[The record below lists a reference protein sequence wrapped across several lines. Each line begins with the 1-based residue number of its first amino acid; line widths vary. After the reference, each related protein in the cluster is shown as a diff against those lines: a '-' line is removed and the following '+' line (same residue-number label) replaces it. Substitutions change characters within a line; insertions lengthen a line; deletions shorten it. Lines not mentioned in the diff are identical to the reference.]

1 MAHHVTAQIVLDIPS
16 PVELILAIA
25 PTAATPETETLSFH
39 GPTAALTVTPIIDVH
54 RGRLHQVHAPA
65 GSLTIDYAATVDAGK
80 VTESLHLDPA
90 DRIRYLRPSRYSQS
104 DLLFSVARTEFAGV
118 AEHELVPTVRDW
130 VASHLHYVPG
140 VSKPTDSAVETY
152 LARAGVCRDFA
163 HLTIALLRAMDVP
176 ARMVSVYAPGLDPM
190 DFHAVTEAWTSDR
203 WITVDATGL
212 APRHTMLR
220 IATGRDAADTAFL
233 TSHGNDLTLTS
244 LFISATVDDFSVE
257 EDAGTQ
263 VQLPD

>member
-1 MAHHVTAQIVLDIPS
+1 
-16 PVELILAIA
+16 
-25 PTAATPETETLSFH
+25 
-39 GPTAALTVTPIIDVH
+39 
-54 RGRLHQVHAPA
+54 
-65 GSLTIDYAATVDAGK
+65 
-80 VTESLHLDPA
+80 
-90 DRIRYLRPSRYSQS
+90 
-104 DLLFSVARTEFAGV
+104 
-118 AEHELVPTVRDW
+118 
-130 VASHLHYVPG
+130 
-140 VSKPTDSAVETY
+140 
-152 LARAGVCRDFA
+152 VCRDFA

-190 DFHAVTEAWTSDR
+190 DFHAVTEAWTGDR

-257 EDAGTQ
+257 QDVGAQ